1 VASVIAVNKGAIPAL
16 VTIAVEPFDT
26 PGSFFSWSHIVKD
39 LEIGVGQSF
48 ETFRVALTVGDKI
61 YISADTAD
69 INFNVTAA
77 YEQAGRTNVLYQ
89 PNQPG
94 FPSVGD
100 IWIDS
105 DDDDSIKLFNG
116 AAFNTIATAAPI
128 GPTGPAGAAGVAGI
142 AGATGPAGS
151 GVSVLGAYETEE
163 ALVTDNLVG
172 NTGDAYIVG
181 QDIYF
186 WSTLNEAWTN
196 GGPFLGSTGPE
207 GPIGLIGAFGP
218 TGATGPTGPVSDVL
232 GPMGATG
239 PIGIEGPTGPTGVTG
254 PSGGPTGATGADS
267 TVVGPTGPAG
277 TDGDD
282 GLDGADGATGA
293 AGVTG
298 PTGAT
303 GAAGA
308 ASTVTG
314 PTGASGG
321 ITYTITNSG
330 ASAYNIN
337 GAANP
342 TLSVIRGHRYILNV
356 NASGHP
362 FWIQTVS
369 GAYSSGNV
377 YSGGVTNGGA
387 AVGTIIWE
395 VPFDA
400 PDNLYYVC
408 QNHSS
413 MAGSITVSNLGPA
426 GADGD
431 DGADGTFSSTQ
442 TIETVASSRALASG
456 DAGKLILNSA
466 AVTVTVQGLSVGQ
479 QVDFL
484 QNVAGQITFVA
495 AGGSTL
501 NSKDGNLKTAAQYSP
516 AGIKCVATNTY
527 VLIGDLGT

>member
-1 VASVIAVNKGAIPAL
+1 
-16 VTIAVEPFDT
+16 
-26 PGSFFSWSHIVKD
+26 
-39 LEIGVGQSF
+39 
-48 ETFRVALTVGDKI
+48 
-61 YISADTAD
+61 
-69 INFNVTAA
+69 
-77 YEQAGRTNVLYQ
+77 
-89 PNQPG
+89 
-94 FPSVGD
+94 
-100 IWIDS
+100 
-105 DDDDSIKLFNG
+105 
-116 AAFNTIATAAPI
+116 
-128 GPTGPAGAAGVAGI
+128 
-142 AGATGPAGS
+142 
-151 GVSVLGAYETEE
+151 
-163 ALVTDNLVG
+163 
-172 NTGDAYIVG
+172 
-181 QDIYF
+181 
-186 WSTLNEAWTN
+186 
-196 GGPFLGSTGPE
+196 
-207 GPIGLIGAFGP
+207 
-218 TGATGPTGPVSDVL
+218 
-232 GPMGATG
+232 
-239 PIGIEGPTGPTGVTG
+239 
-254 PSGGPTGATGADS
+254 
-267 TVVGPTGPAG
+267 
-277 TDGDD
+277 
-282 GLDGADGATGA
+282 
-293 AGVTG
+293 
-298 PTGAT
+298 
-303 GAAGA
+303 
-308 ASTVTG
+308 
-314 PTGASGG
+314 
-321 ITYTITNSG
+321 
-330 ASAYNIN
+330 
-337 GAANP
+337 
-342 TLSVIRGHRYILNV
+342 V